1 MADSLNNTITK
12 SKDKKHKKKD
22 IDDIEFE
29 VEISSIV
36 GSITNKTKKIKV
48 RCEH

>member
-12 SKDKKHKKKD
+12 SKDKKQD